1 MWQYAVTSCN
11 YGIMSI
17 RNLARPG
24 SAGKL
29 EIGLMNNAEELAR
42 KLGIQANS
50 LAVAIG
56 ASRDFLSKLRE
67 VLPDGA
73 SLATELKAGVKANII
88 LVWLAG
94 NENLYQVF
102 QRLRRSIVPDGAI
115 WAAIPKKTTRQK
127 VADGATFDQVQA
139 AALKVDLVDNKT
151 ATFSDTEYGIRFV
164 IRRERR
170 GA

>member
-1 MWQYAVTSCN
+1 MN
-11 YGIMSI
+11 
-17 RNLARPG
+17 
-24 SAGKL
+24 SAG
-29 EIGLMNNAEELAR
+29 EQAR
-42 KLGIQANS
+42 KLGIKANS

-56 ASRDFLSKLRE
+56 ASHDFLSKLQE
-67 VLPDGA
+67 VLPKGA
-73 SLATELKAGVKANII
+73 SLTTELKAGVKANII

-102 QRLRRSIVPDGAI
+102 QRLSRSIVADGAI
-115 WAAIPKKTTRQK
+115 WAVIPKKATGKK
-127 VADGATFDQVQA
+127 VADGATFYQVQA